1 MGFEHQRTRYR
12 KWDFFYFH
20 ISPLN
25 NSKLT
30 ILDKGDKQYEAV
42 LTTAYDGP
50 AYIAIYNLK
59 GQQLK
64 FKKIVKSSVDSYV
77 VRLDMS
83 QVSTGMYII
92 RIGGK
97 IGGSYF
103 TEKFIVKYNLG
114 NVSNLT
120 EAELNAMFNNLI
132 FSSTIIINF
141 FTKFFR
147 TIKCYHITL

>member
-1 MGFEHQRTRYR
+1 MRAKTN
-12 KWDFFYFH
+12 WDDPVPEDACVPSNYGETEDYTVNTETILNTSDF
-20 ISPLN
+20 SPLN

-42 LTTAYDGP
+42 LTTAHDGP

-103 TEKFIVKYNLG
+103 TEKFIVK
-114 NVSNLT
+114 
-120 EAELNAMFNNLI
+120 
-132 FSSTIIINF
+132 
-141 FTKFFR
+141 
-147 TIKCYHITL
+147 